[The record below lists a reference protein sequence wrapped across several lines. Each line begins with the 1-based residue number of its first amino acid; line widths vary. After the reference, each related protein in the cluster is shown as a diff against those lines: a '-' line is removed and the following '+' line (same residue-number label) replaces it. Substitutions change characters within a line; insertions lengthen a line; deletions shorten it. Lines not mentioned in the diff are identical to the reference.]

1 MAQFKVID
9 GIAIIPQ
16 GTTEIKNWAFPLDAK
31 ITKIFIPSSVREISV
46 HAFGVCSAVK
56 KIVVSDGNT
65 VYDSRDNCNAI
76 IETKTNKLVLGC
88 SETFI
93 PNSVEE
99 IGSSA
104 FDGCT
109 SLTSI
114 TIPASV
120 KVINENPFE
129 DCENLSKITVA
140 KDNTVYD
147 SRDNCNAII
156 ETKSNRLVAGCYW
169 TVIPD
174 TVTTLGPFA
183 FCGCDNLIQVII
195 PCSVKEVAEGAF
207 WSCKNLKRIVFEGQ
221 VKKIGC
227 FAFEYCASL
236 TEINIPD
243 SVSEIGL
250 FTFSSCTSLKSI
262 TIPSSV
268 KHIRWFAFK
277 DCSSLARV
285 IVSDFEKEIHK
296 SAFSGCGKLSRIIVS
311 KVKTEQSSGN

>member
-9 GIAIIPQ
+9 GIAIIPK
-16 GTTEIKNWAFPLDAK
+16 GTTEIKSRAFPLDAK
-31 ITKIFIPSSVREISV
+31 ITKIFIPNSVRKICV

-65 VYDSRDNCNAI
+65 VFDSRDNCNAI

-88 SETFI
+88 SETVI
-93 PNSVEE
+93 PDSVEE
-99 IGSSA
+99 IRESA

-109 SLTSI
+109 GLTSI

-129 DCENLSKITVA
+129 DCENLSQITVA
-140 KDNTVYD
+140 EGNTVYD
-147 SRDNCNAII
+147 SRDNCDAII
-156 ETKSNRLVAGCYW
+156 ETESNRLVVGCYK

-174 TVTTLGPFA
+174 TVTALGSFA
-183 FCGCDNLIQVII
+183 FCGCDKLTKVII
-195 PCSVKEVAEGAF
+195 PSSVKEVAEGAF
-207 WSCKNLKRIVFEGQ
+207 WGCKNLKRIVFEGQ

-227 FAFEYCASL
+227 FAFEYCANL
-236 TEINIPD
+236 TEVNIPD
-243 SVSEIGL
+243 SVTEIGF

-277 DCSSLARV
+277 DCNSLTSV
-285 IVSDFEKEIHK
+285 IVSDFEKEIHQ
-296 SAFSGCGKLSRIIVS
+296 SAFSGCDNLSSIIIS
-311 KVKTEQSSGN
+311 NDKTQ